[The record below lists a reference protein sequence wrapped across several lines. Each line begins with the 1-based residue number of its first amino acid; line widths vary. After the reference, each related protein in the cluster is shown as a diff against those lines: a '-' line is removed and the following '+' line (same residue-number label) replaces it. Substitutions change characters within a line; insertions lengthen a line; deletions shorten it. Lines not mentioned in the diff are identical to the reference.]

1 VLLELLYSARSRA
14 QYQSLAS
21 ELERMPLLDADP
33 AVHALAL
40 ETQSRLAD
48 RSRHRG
54 PTPSDLII
62 AAVAETHGVTLLH
75 YDRHFDA
82 IARVTGQP
90 AVWVVRRGTL
100 D

>member
-1 VLLELLYSARSRA
+1 
-14 QYQSLAS
+14 
-21 ELERMPLLDADP
+21 MPLLDADP

-54 PTPSDLII
+54 PTPSDLVI
-62 AAVAETHGVTLLH
+62 AAVAEMHRVILVH
-75 YDRHFDA
+75 YDRRFEA

-90 AVWVVRRGTL
+90 TMWLARRASL
-100 D
+100 E